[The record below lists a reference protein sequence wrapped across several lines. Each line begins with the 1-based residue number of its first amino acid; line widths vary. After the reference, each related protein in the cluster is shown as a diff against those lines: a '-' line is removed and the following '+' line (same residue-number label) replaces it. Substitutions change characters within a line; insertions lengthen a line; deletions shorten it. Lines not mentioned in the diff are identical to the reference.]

1 VSAAVVVLVCWGAG
15 TAVVLVAGLAYAA
28 LLSLA
33 TWTDIVRGWR
43 S

>member
-1 VSAAVVVLVCWGAG
+1 MAAFWLCVAH
-15 TAVVLVAGLAYAA
+15 VVLVAGLAYAA